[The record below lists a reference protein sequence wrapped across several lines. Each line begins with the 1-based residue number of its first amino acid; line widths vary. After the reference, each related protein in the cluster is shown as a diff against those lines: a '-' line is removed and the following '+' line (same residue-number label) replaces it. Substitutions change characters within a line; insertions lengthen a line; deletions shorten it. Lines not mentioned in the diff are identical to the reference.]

1 MQPLSFATR
10 FGFAF
15 VAFFRALFD
24 GAFAARALAVKDS
37 MPALPKAPRV
47 IEAPKVDAHE
57 ERVRGALLLLE
68 LLQREGRLV
77 DFSEQDIAKF
87 SDADVGAAAR
97 LVHDGCRKA
106 LRAHVPVTPI
116 RSEDEGSRLED
127 VRVGAEI
134 KLVGEVSDALEK
146 IFGRHRA
153 DTHKVTGVYAAS
165 YDSASGED
173 SMQFWDAL
181 KADIRTFAVEQGRR
195 PRVMIAKLGQDGHDR
210 GAGASYHRVA
220 RCQPGA

>member
-1 MQPLSFATR
+1 MQPLSFAAR

-134 KLVGEVSDALEK
+134 KLVGEVSGKGPFTGALRHKGWRAGDVSLPEPTREHDA
-146 IFGRHRA
+146 
-153 DTHKVTGVYAAS
+153 
-165 YDSASGED
+165 
-173 SMQFWDAL
+173 
-181 KADIRTFAVEQGRR
+181 
-195 PRVMIAKLGQDGHDR
+195 RVLAPAEIEL
-210 GAGASYHRVA
+210 
-220 RCQPGA
+220 